1 MKYIGKMLCILL
13 LSLGLMGCGEKS
25 YLQTGEKEQTKI
37 QDMEEV
43 SELAD
48 DTEQQRYYVQVNGA
62 VNKPG
67 VYDLPAGS
75 RVCHAIKKA
84 GGLRE
89 DACATELNQARVLTD
104 GEMIYICTQQEN
116 EEKDKAEAEDGKINI
131 NTADAEELT
140 RLPGIGETRAQT
152 IIQYRESHGL
162 FSCPE
167 DIKNVS
173 GIGDSTYAKMAE
185 AIKVN

>member
-1 MKYIGKMLCILL
+1 MKYISLMLSILL
-13 LSLGLMGCGEKS
+13 LSLGLMGCGDKS
-25 YLQTGEKEQTKI
+25 YLQTGEEEQTKI
-37 QDMEEV
+37 QNIEDV
-43 SELAD
+43 SKQAD
-48 DTEQQRYYVQVNGA
+48 DTMQETYYVQVNGA

-104 GEMIYICTQQEN
+104 GEMIYICTQEEN
-116 EEKDKAEAEDGKINI
+116 REKDKAGADDGKINI
-131 NTADAEELT
+131 NTADVEELT
-140 RLPGIGETRAQT
+140 KLPGIGETRAQT
-152 IIQYRESHGL
+152 IIQYRESYGL

-167 DIKNVS
+167 DIKKVS
-173 GIGDSTYAKMAE
+173 GIGDSTYTKISD